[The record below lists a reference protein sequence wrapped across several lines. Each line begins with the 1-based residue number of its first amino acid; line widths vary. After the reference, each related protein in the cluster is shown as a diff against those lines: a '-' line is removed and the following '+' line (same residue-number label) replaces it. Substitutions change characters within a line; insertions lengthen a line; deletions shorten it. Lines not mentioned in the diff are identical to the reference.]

1 MCPKSGRIWSKIF
14 SPLVWI
20 CNGATHFWLLDRVSS
35 SVGWYLPFYIWFPPI
50 IEEIWRPGYPKNTLL
65 KRDIHPVLWSVMI
78 SHHIFC
84 SAWNLN
90 ILLGKSKTSLKII
103 DRNVKN
109 PVRIATRGQIL
120 AEFESLRQKWQ
131 KVILLFFGVKIHIEI
146 NVEKRDILLNFKQCD
161 FGQKIV
167 WSAIKENCYSIPCI
181 YDLKKKNSCM
191 ICVQPTE
198 LFFPLCNFFQHYIS
212 SYVGH
217 FKVTQLHIFYQLWM
231 SYR

>member
-109 PVRIATRGQIL
+109 RVRIATRGQIL

-131 KVILLFFGVKIHIEI
+131 KVILLVFGVKIHIEI

-161 FGQKIV
+161 FGQKNV
-167 WSAIKENCYSIPCI
+167 WSDNQGKLLFNS
-181 YDLKKKNSCM
+181 LHLWFKKKTVAWFVFS
-191 ICVQPTE
+191 
-198 LFFPLCNFFQHYIS
+198 LLNFFSTLQFFS
-212 SYVGH
+212 TLH
-217 FKVTQLHIFYQLWM
+217 FFVRWTFQSNSITHFLPTLNEL
-231 SYR
+231 

>member
-103 DRNVKN
+103 NRNEKSRQNCVLSF
-109 PVRIATRGQIL
+109 IWIT
-120 AEFESLRQKWQ
+120 FESH
-131 KVILLFFGVKIHIEI
+131 FF
-146 NVEKRDILLNFKQCD
+146 
-161 FGQKIV
+161 
-167 WSAIKENCYSIPCI
+167 ENRYSRS
-181 YDLKKKNSCM
+181 N
-191 ICVQPTE
+191 
-198 LFFPLCNFFQHYIS
+198 IS
-212 SYVGH
+212 WIW
-217 FKVTQLHIFYQLWM
+217 IFAPKM
-231 SYR
+231 K